1 MKSPL
6 WILNSV
12 LLLLFLIVLGY
23 ILLSLRRLAEVPT
36 HTSLKVP
43 ATAEPPKRESAKPQD
58 TQFIY
63 ERDPFATYRPA
74 ETIPKPAEALPS
86 LPQPPAPK
94 PVVMQPKPIVQF
106 LEPLPIKITGIIYS
120 SNEAK
125 SQVTLI
131 NTNTKKSETHKVG
144 DKIFDAYII
153 RIFSKKIILIRSN
166 GQQETLYMYPTDAQ
180 AEIKVLQETSWSDVV
195 QKQSDTAYLVNPKT
209 FIARIG
215 NLAHLIEMLDL
226 TTAFRQGESI
236 GCRIGKMDTKSLGY
250 ALGFLPNDIITSI
263 QGIKPISTTNRI
275 TIYNT
280 LAELSL
286 GDRISVELLRR
297 GAPLT
302 YTYTLYAINE
312 APELPPLQTAY
323 RDETAETKY
332 YKTIDKYDQTSTIQ
346 NIKKYDKYAMK
357 NSGSRQAALK
367 SLHATT

>member
-12 LLLLFLIVLGY
+12 LLLLFLIVFGY
-23 ILLSLRRLAEVPT
+23 ILLSIRRLTEVPAR
-36 HTSLKVP
+36 TSLKVP
-43 ATAEPPKRESAKPQD
+43 ATTEPLKRESAKPQD

-63 ERDPFATYRPA
+63 ERDPFATYRP
-74 ETIPKPAEALPS
+74 TQVTPKPTEMLPS

-94 PVVMQPKPIVQF
+94 PVVTQPKPLVQF

-131 NTNTKKSETHKVG
+131 NTNTKRSETHKVG

-166 GQQETLYMYPTDAQ
+166 GQQETIYMYPADAQ
-180 AEIKVLQETSWSDVV
+180 AEIKALQETSWSDIV
-195 QKQSDTAYLVNPKT
+195 QKQSEIHYLVNPKT
-209 FIARIG
+209 FITRIG
-215 NLAHLIEMLDL
+215 NLAHLIEILDL

-263 QGIKPISTTNRI
+263 QGIKPNSTSNRI

-286 GDRISVELLRR
+286 GDTITVEIARR
-297 GAPLT
+297 GT
-302 YTYTLYAINE
+302 SITQTYTLYAVNE
-312 APELPPLQTAY
+312 TPETAPLQTAY
-323 RDETAETKY
+323 RDETSETNH
-332 YKTIDKYDQTSTIQ
+332 YKTIDKYSQRPDIQ
-346 NIKKYDKYAMK
+346 NIKKYDKYAMR
-357 NSGSRQAALK
+357 NYGGRQAALK
-367 SLHATT
+367 SLHATS